1 MIMIMMTMRIVMNVM
16 VNPEDKGTIL
26 RQDEIKGNDDNRK
39 SCVCCEKSQTQD
51 RGEISNLNSQVDSA
65 FEGARKITSEEYQAG
80 DRFAV
85 QRHEDSLRLGTEVKI
100 YLTNTVFNPLT
111 WTMSSNLTVH
121 CTFK

>member
-1 MIMIMMTMRIVMNVM
+1 M
-16 VNPEDKGTIL
+16 VNPEDKGTIS
-26 RQDEIKGNDDNRK
+26 RRGEIKGNDDNRK
-39 SCVCCEKSQTQD
+39 SCDCSEKSQTQD

-85 QRHEDSLRLGTEVKI
+85 QRHEDSLRLGTEVRK
-100 YLTNTVFNPLT
+100 YLFFLNPLT
-111 WTMSSNLTVH
+111 QTMSSNLTVN